1 MYKRPEEIFT
11 HCYPDYVYDIDKY
24 KIIKQFRIAWTQ
36 KNDITLEFLASNF
49 TGVYSVRFSTQ
60 DEEILFKNVL
70 DMDRDVLQKEI
81 YDLRGI
87 SKNMRTVSNAT
98 YVTLMWFAH
107 KFLRSNFPK
116 DIKED
121 AIKECY
127 YIMAYKIVCSLTSHY
142 FKYTVEIEVA
152 KAINEHMTNKFLI
165 KRLGSWQA
173 LFDYKTKDLLEN
185 GIHYKRLLQF
195 DADDMIRIISDI
207 ETKLRDIFKN
217 NYGQL
222 AKVRKNQE
230 SIKDYSFIEKDNSGT
245 DKIKD
250 ITSNTALVINKIKHL
265 ILSKVDFINYDLI
278 GIICLKL
285 KVINEADLQKI
296 LVHIT
301 ELDTKVIGKYL
312 DGMISNSLSYI
323 ASKGI
328 FTNYRERIG
337 DIINILLGYWKS
349 GNIKDQFNKD
359 VKRVFFEIA
368 KDVCNKNTSTTF
380 NLSVATIVYIITLC
394 FI

>member
-49 TGVYSVRFSTQ
+49 TGVYSVRFSAQ
-60 DEEILFKNVL
+60 DEEILFKNIL
-70 DMDRDVLQKEI
+70 DMDRDILQKEI

-121 AIKECY
+121 AIRECY

-328 FTNYRERIG
+328 FTNYRERVG

>member
-49 TGVYSVRFSTQ
+49 TGVYSVRFSAQ
-60 DEEILFKNVL
+60 DEEILFKNIL
-70 DMDRDVLQKEI
+70 DMDRDILQKEI

-328 FTNYRERIG
+328 FTNYRERVG